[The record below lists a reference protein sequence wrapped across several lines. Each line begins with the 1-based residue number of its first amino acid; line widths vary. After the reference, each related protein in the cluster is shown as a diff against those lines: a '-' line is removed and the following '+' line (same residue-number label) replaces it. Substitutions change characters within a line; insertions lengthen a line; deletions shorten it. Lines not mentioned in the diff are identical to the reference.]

1 MKTAED
7 ENVEGIPF
15 TITGNGINQTVTMG
29 ANGEIQIDHLTPGT
43 YTVTEQFSD
52 FYETPESQCVTVVS
66 GQTAAV
72 TFNNVLK
79 QGSLKV
85 TKTSEDGLV
94 EGLTVALSQVGNV
107 GGEIYWRWY
116 GFDSKV
122 NWCACFVAWC
132 ADQCGY
138 IDAGVIP
145 KFAACVDGAA
155 WFQERGLWQD
165 RSYVPRTG
173 DIIFFDKQ
181 HVGETRHVGIVER
194 VEGDVIYAVEG
205 NSSDQ
210 CRQRSYP
217 VGSDKICGFGV
228 PAY

>member
-1 MKTAED
+1 M
-7 ENVEGIPF
+7 
-15 TITGNGINQTVTMG
+15 
-29 ANGEIQIDHLTPGT
+29 
-43 YTVTEQFSD
+43 
-52 FYETPESQCVTVVS
+52 VS

-122 NWCACFVAWC
+122 NWCACFVSWC

-145 KFAACVDGAA
+145 KFAACVDGAV
-155 WFQERGLWQD
+155 WFQ
-165 RSYVPRTG
+165 
-173 DIIFFDKQ
+173 FAF
-181 HVGETRHVGIVER
+181 
-194 VEGDVIYAVEG
+194 
-205 NSSDQ
+205 
-210 CRQRSYP
+210 
-217 VGSDKICGFGV
+217 
-228 PAY
+228 

>member
-122 NWCACFVAWC
+122 NWCACFVSWC

-155 WFQERGLWQD
+155 WFQ
-165 RSYVPRTG
+165 
-173 DIIFFDKQ
+173 FAF
-181 HVGETRHVGIVER
+181 
-194 VEGDVIYAVEG
+194 
-205 NSSDQ
+205 
-210 CRQRSYP
+210 
-217 VGSDKICGFGV
+217 
-228 PAY
+228 